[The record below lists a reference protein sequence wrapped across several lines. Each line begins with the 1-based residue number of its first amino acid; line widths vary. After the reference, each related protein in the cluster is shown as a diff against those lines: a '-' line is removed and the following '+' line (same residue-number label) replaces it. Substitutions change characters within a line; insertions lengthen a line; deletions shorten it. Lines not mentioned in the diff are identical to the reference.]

1 MKKRHGAVREYA
13 LYRGDELI
21 GMGTYEELAKITG
34 LTTATLGQIGTPSYY
49 NRLKSSRYEN
59 LLFKVVL

>member
-1 MKKRHGAVREYA
+1 
-13 LYRGDELI
+13 
-21 GMGTYEELAKITG
+21 MGTYDELAKITG